1 MPKWVVKRVK
11 SESKPKPKMPIEL
24 KPIVKIWKLKLPKP
38 IVREPTG
45 VTNPVRSRPPRRP
58 HQSKQ
63 QPIDANSFVGPVR
76 LTDRGLD
83 KKSPRCRVARIQHFK
98 SLKSDFPVLDKT
110 MYNEAN
116 KSSLGVSLRRFQEW
130 FQQYDEDVD
139 KVKDLKTKS
148 KKEGLSKAKA

>member
-1 MPKWVVKRVK
+1 
-11 SESKPKPKMPIEL
+11 
-24 KPIVKIWKLKLPKP
+24 
-38 IVREPTG
+38 
-45 VTNPVRSRPPRRP
+45 
-58 HQSKQ
+58 
-63 QPIDANSFVGPVR
+63 
-76 LTDRGLD
+76 
-83 KKSPRCRVARIQHFK
+83 
-98 SLKSDFPVLDKT
+98 